1 VSSIQPELWVERAD
15 QALRF
20 YRDAFGAT
28 VLHHVGEGSDMV
40 AQLAI
45 GDAMFWI
52 ATANREMGR
61 FSPEEIK
68 GATSRILLVV
78 DDPDSVVRTSI
89 EAGATQ
95 KAAVNE
101 EHGWRVGRIIDP
113 FGHEWEVGRPTGPW
127 PPIDR

>member
-1 VSSIQPELWVERAD
+1 
-15 QALRF
+15 LRF

-95 KAAVNE
+95 KAE
-101 EHGWRVGRIIDP
+101 
-113 FGHEWEVGRPTGPW
+113 
-127 PPIDR
+127 